1 MKFTE
6 IKLLVLGYGNDLR
19 SDDGVGPRVAELVA
33 AWNLPGVQTLAFP
46 LLTPEFAE
54 AVAAARAVIFVDAS
68 VDGEGGQIQV
78 RPVHPAHRRT
88 AIGHSGTPEELV
100 ALAESIYGARPTASL
115 VTIPASDLGFGEE
128 LSAVAQEGVA
138 QALRH
143 IRQWISEESHRA

>member
-1 MKFTE
+1 MIFGPTTVW
-6 IKLLVLGYGNDLR
+6 VLGWL
-19 SDDGVGPRVAELVA
+19 ELVA
-33 AWNLPGVQTLAFP
+33 AWNLPGVQTLALP